1 MTPQQ
6 QEQFAR
12 QIQQFAQAR
21 SATEISR
28 AVSQQG
34 FAALAASQAPS
45 LNRVEHSLGA
55 VGGSNDTTPLPDT
68 GIPPEFSDAPEAPPL
83 SRLTSQV
90 SDWLQSFFPLQL
102 ETTETL
108 DDVSDSEEKS
118 PDTTD
123 PYVSEEAVPNP
134 PELEH
139 SVSEA
144 LLKLATGPSRFFS
157 NFSSIFDRSQ
167 SSGASSAPSSC
178 VQSGTRVVSD
188 DSSGMQQNQQQIGR
202 MFQGPMPPAGMP
214 NMQQYS
220 MPGGM
225 SQPPVGM
232 PPMTELRRRN
242 GGSYPTETK
251 RPSLLDD
258 YEETSIEA
266 RLRTV
271 TRK

>member
-1 MTPQQ
+1 
-6 QEQFAR
+6 
-12 QIQQFAQAR
+12 
-21 SATEISR
+21 
-28 AVSQQG
+28 VSQQE
-34 FAALAASQAPS
+34 FAALAALQPPS
-45 LNRVEHSLGA
+45 LDRVEHSLGA
-55 VGGSNDTTPLPDT
+55 VGGSNDTTPLSER
-68 GIPPEFSDAPEAPPL
+68 GIPSEFSDTPEALPL

-108 DDVSDSEEKS
+108 VDVSDSEEKS
-118 PDTTD
+118 PDTIDTSA
-123 PYVSEEAVPNP
+123 SEEAVPNP

-157 NFSSIFDRSQ
+157 NLSSIFDRSQ
-167 SSGASSAPSSC
+167 SSRASSAPSL
-178 VQSGTRVVSD
+178 QSGTRAVSNE
-188 DSSGMQQNQQQIGR
+188 SSGMQRNQQQNGG
-202 MFQGPMPPAGMP
+202 MFQRSMPPSGIP

-220 MPGGM
+220 MSGGM
-225 SQPPVGM
+225 SLPQFGM
-232 PPMTELRRRN
+232 PPMTELRRN
-242 GGSYPTETK
+242 GGSFPPKSK

-258 YEETSIEA
+258 YEETPMEA